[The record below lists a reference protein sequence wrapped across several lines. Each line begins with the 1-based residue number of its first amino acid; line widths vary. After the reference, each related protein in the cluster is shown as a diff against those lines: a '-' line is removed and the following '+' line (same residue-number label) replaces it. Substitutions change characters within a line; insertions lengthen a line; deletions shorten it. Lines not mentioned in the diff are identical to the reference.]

1 MEEKR
6 YLFEF
11 VKDTPAGVL
20 TWHSAPYTGSVKFIV
35 PKGTRG
41 WLRSRMSVVNHYFE
55 PAEGYYSQE
64 WIETIIAKAK
74 EESPIPN
81 RFHGGLSFFISIKTL
96 LGDSV
101 RFLPQEDQDELEPNV
116 IEDALKKEY
125 AQALNCA
132 RHEESESFQK
142 MVREG
147 WCSPQMSE
155 EDRKELLKD
164 DANATSNIQGK
175 EGVI

>member
-11 VKDTPAGVL
+11 VKDTLAGAL
-20 TWHSAPYTGSVKFIV
+20 TWHSAPYTGSVQFIV

-41 WLRSRMSVVNHYFE
+41 WLRDRMSVVNHYFE
-55 PAEGYYSQE
+55 PAKGYHSQE

-74 EESPIPN
+74 EESPIPY

-101 RFLPQEDQDELEPNV
+101 RFLPREDQDGLDPSV
-116 IEDALKKEY
+116 IEDVLRKEY
-125 AQALNCA
+125 AQAINCA

-147 WCSPQMSE
+147 WCTPQMSE
-155 EDRKELLKD
+155 EDRNELLKD
-164 DANATSNIQGK
+164 DTDVVTNQ
-175 EGVI
+175 